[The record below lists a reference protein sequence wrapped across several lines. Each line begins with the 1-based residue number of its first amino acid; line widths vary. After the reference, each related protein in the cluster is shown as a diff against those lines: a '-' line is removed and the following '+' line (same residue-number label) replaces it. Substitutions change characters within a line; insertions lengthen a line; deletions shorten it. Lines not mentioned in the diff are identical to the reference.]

1 MNPTQQS
8 FHPGHFHPV
17 PAQRQYTERMSYHP
31 SGWSIWHRITRQ
43 DDTSDGCN
51 YYHFQW
57 SPGGFSFIPK
67 TLGSAGL
74 EELVTEG
81 GTLLLGYIA
90 KVLLDYMLWLSAKY
104 CGFLMSRDQE
114 GRRGVTLLAGV
125 TDFDQQESGGGE
137 GEKYVQ
143 NIGDSCGAYCYS
155 LAPLQ
160 L

>member
-1 MNPTQQS
+1 
-8 FHPGHFHPV
+8 
-17 PAQRQYTERMSYHP
+17 
-31 SGWSIWHRITRQ
+31 
-43 DDTSDGCN
+43 
-51 YYHFQW
+51 
-57 SPGGFSFIPK
+57 
-67 TLGSAGL
+67 
-74 EELVTEG
+74 
-81 GTLLLGYIA
+81 
-90 KVLLDYMLWLSAKY
+90 
-104 CGFLMSRDQE
+104 MSRDQE